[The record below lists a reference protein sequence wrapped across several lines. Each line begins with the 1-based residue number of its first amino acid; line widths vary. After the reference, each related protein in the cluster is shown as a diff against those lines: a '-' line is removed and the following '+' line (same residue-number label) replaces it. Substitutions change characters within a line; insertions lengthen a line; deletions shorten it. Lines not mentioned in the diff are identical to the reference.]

1 MKAVGCGDK
10 AGQADF
16 LHRFYKIMD
25 RDGDKQ
31 LDFRELLDG
40 LAILLGGT
48 PKQKLQLFFV
58 MYAYHDPN
66 MVGKHYQD
74 DAVRAEL
81 DQGLSMFNVNRVLM
95 AVLQYYC
102 GVEDADGDGQADSMP
117 DEKDDSAVPRTF
129 EQKQADFN
137 KFHNSLDGD
146 GDGQVT
152 FEELWVKFSS
162 EKAVLSCIEG
172 ESKLVDAEPT
182 PTPRRDLSAPKT
194 AYKSGS
200 SGRNFG
206 SSGRGGGRGRSVFN
220 GIILISYPR
229 ILICYQES

>member
-25 RDGDKQ
+25 RDGDKN
-31 LDFRELLDG
+31 LDFAELLDG

-48 PKQKLQLFFV
+48 PKQKLQLFYV

-74 DAVRAEL
+74 EAEREEL
-81 DQGLSMFNVNRVLM
+81 NNGLTTFNIYRVLM
-95 AVLQYYC
+95 AVLQHYC
-102 GVEDADGDGQADSMP
+102 GVEETDGSSMTDAV
-117 DEKDDSAVPRTF
+117 DSAMSEEVSHAPRTF

-137 KFHNSLDGD
+137 NFHISLDGD
-146 GDGQVT
+146 GDGRVT

-172 ESKLVDAEPT
+172 QSMSLVDEEPS
-182 PTPRRDLSAPKT
+182 P
-194 AYKSGS
+194 
-200 SGRNFG
+200 
-206 SSGRGGGRGRSVFN
+206 
-220 GIILISYPR
+220 
-229 ILICYQES
+229 